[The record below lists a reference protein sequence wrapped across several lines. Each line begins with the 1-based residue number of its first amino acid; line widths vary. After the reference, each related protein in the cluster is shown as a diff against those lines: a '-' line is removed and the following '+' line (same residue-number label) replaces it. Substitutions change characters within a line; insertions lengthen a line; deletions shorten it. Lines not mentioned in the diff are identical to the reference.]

1 MQIIKKQGSIST
13 IIFFMLLF
21 SIAIANYFSCKA
33 YQQKGLFSVVSAA
46 SIVFLLIGTI
56 ILGISCFASFQLSAY
71 TIGKLFTAYTFL
83 LGLSISLAP
92 CNQLR
97 EPIISIFRTICTLVS
112 SLLLFQIIGCLTLTV
127 KSVLFKMLRIT
138 LALTI
143 IGSMFIQIVAL
154 FPSKYLWIYALSTSE
169 LLNGIFLSALF
180 SAFLM
185 LANYKKSNSFAR
197 KQIKALLIG
206 LGVGLIVYLVAATI
220 PSLYLV
226 QPQPSSQVSGAM
238 IELRLEP
245 TETDV
250 FSIPLLLLSVV
261 SIAIIL
267 VLLKREF
274 VLKNARIR
282 LGYYLI
288 LPAYIVIPLAL
299 LFSYTNCPLWL
310 LACVAVFLLLPAMI
324 AIYKQI
330 AGISDS
336 LEEQVYQERL
346 MIAVEREKQELSSY
360 LHDEVLQSLIA
371 FYRKVQADETDRYK
385 SISKDLANLITEVR
399 GISHSLYPTM
409 VEDLGL
415 EQSLSIFLNELQAN
429 YPEIQIAF
437 QYRFQDGILP
447 KQFALGVYRILKE
460 LATNAA
466 KHSGAQEITCILSE
480 DENGYYLR
488 IRDNGK
494 GFSLPNSGEL
504 LNTPH
509 MGLYT
514 TKKRVNELHGQIR
527 LQSTPQAGTDYYIS
541 FPKEVFNGD
550 AKN

>member
-1 MQIIKKQGSIST
+1 MQTIKKQGSIST

-33 YQQKGLFSVVSAA
+33 YQQKGLFSVVSAT

-97 EPIISIFRTICTLVS
+97 EPIISIFRTICTLAS

-127 KSVLFKMLRIT
+127 KSVLFKVLRIT
-138 LALTI
+138 LALTV

-154 FPSKYLWIYALSTSE
+154 FPSKSLWIYAVSTNE

-185 LANYKKSNSFAR
+185 LENYKKSNSFAR

-226 QPQPSSQVSGAM
+226 QPQPSSQESGAM

-250 FSIPLLLLSVV
+250 FSVPLLLLSVV

-274 VLKNARIR
+274 VLKTSRIR

-288 LPAYIVIPLAL
+288 LPIYIVIPLAL

-310 LACVAVFLLLPAMI
+310 LACVAVFLLLPVII

-330 AGISDS
+330 AVTSDS
-336 LEEQVYQERL
+336 LEEQIYQERL

-385 SISKDLANLITEVR
+385 SISKDLANLISEVR
-399 GISHSLYPTM
+399 GLSHNLYPTM

-415 EQSLSIFLNELQAN
+415 EQSLHIFFNELQAN
-429 YPEIQIAF
+429 YPEIQIVF
-437 QYRFQDGILP
+437 QYEFQDGILP
-447 KQFALGVYRILKE
+447 KQFSLGIYRIVKE
-460 LATNAA
+460 LVTNAA
-466 KHSGAQEITCILSE
+466 KHSNAQKVICDLNE
-480 DENGYYLR
+480 DEHGYYLR
-488 IRDNGK
+488 IKDDGK
-494 GFSLPNSGEL
+494 GFSLPDSGEL

-514 TKKRVNELHGQIR
+514 TKKRVHGLHGQISF
-527 LQSTPQAGTDYYIS
+527 QSLPQAGTDYHIF
-541 FPKEVFNGD
+541 FPKEAPD
-550 AKN
+550 DRP

>member
-1 MQIIKKQGSIST
+1 MQTIKKQSSIST
-13 IIFFMLLF
+13 IIFFILLLA
-21 SIAIANYFSCKA
+21 IAIANYLSCKA
-33 YQQKGLFSVVSAA
+33 YQQKGLFSVVSAT
-46 SIVFLLIGTI
+46 SIIFLLIGTI

-71 TIGKLFTAYTFL
+71 TIGKLFTAYTLL
-83 LGLSISLAP
+83 LGLSISFAP

-97 EPIISIFRTICTLVS
+97 EPIISVFRTICTLVS

-127 KSVLFKMLRIT
+127 KSVLFKMFRIT
-138 LALTI
+138 LALTV
-143 IGSMFIQIVAL
+143 IGSILIQMIAL
-154 FPSKYLWIYALSTSE
+154 FPSKNLWIYAVSTNE

-185 LANYKKSNSFAR
+185 LANYKKSNAFAR

-206 LGVGLIVYLVAATI
+206 LGIGLIIYLVAAAI
-220 PSLYLV
+220 PSFYLV
-226 QPQPSSQVSGAM
+226 QPQPSSQVNGTM

-250 FSIPLLLLSVV
+250 FSVPLLLLSVV

-274 VLKNARIR
+274 VLKNARVR

-288 LPAYIVIPLAL
+288 LPTYIVIPLAL

-310 LACVAVFLLLPAMI
+310 LICVASFLLLPAVI

-330 AGISDS
+330 AGTSDS
-336 LEEQVYQERL
+336 LEEQIYQERL
-346 MIAVEREKQELSSY
+346 TIAVEQEKQELSSY

-371 FYRKVQADETDRYK
+371 FYRKIQADDTGRYK
-385 SISKDLANLITEVR
+385 SISKDLASLISEVR
-399 GISHSLYPTM
+399 GISHNLYPTM

-415 EQSLSIFLNELQAN
+415 EQSLHIFLNELQTS
-429 YPEIQIAF
+429 YPETKIAF
-437 QYRFQDGILP
+437 QYDFQSGILP
-447 KQFALGVYRILKE
+447 KQFSLGVYRIVKE

-466 KHSGAQEITCILSE
+466 KHSGAQDINCDLSE
-480 DENGYYLR
+480 DKHGYYLR
-488 IRDNGK
+488 LKDNGK
-494 GFSLPNSGEL
+494 GFSLPDSGEL

-514 TKKRVNELHGQIR
+514 TQKRVHELHGQISF
-527 LQSTPQAGTDYYIS
+527 QSLPQMGTDYHIF
-541 FPKEVFNGD
+541 FPKEAPNGEP
-550 AKN
+550 